1 LISQSLPPPDDASP
15 LVGVP
20 LSNASTAPTA
30 PTEEESPN
38 NVVVKKEQIVNE
50 DVVVVCNKKYKEIM
64 VVVLDDDDDED
75 EPNLGHVAIPKIK
88 IEPGAPSGGAPS
100 VHRSDPD
107 SGAAS
112 QKTPGA
118 GAP

>member
-1 LISQSLPPPDDASP
+1 M
-15 LVGVP
+15 
-20 LSNASTAPTA
+20 
-30 PTEEESPN
+30 
-38 NVVVKKEQIVNE
+38 NE
-50 DVVVVCNKKYKEIM
+50 DVVIVHNKKYKEIM
-64 VVVLDDDDDED
+64 VVVLDDDGDDED

-88 IEPGAPSGGAPS
+88 IEPGAAPG

-112 QKTPGA
+112 QKTLGA